1 MLTAELAK
9 TDLLSGSIL
18 FLGYLFAACRYAG
31 QTSML
36 GRQWRH
42 RRIRD
47 RVRAE
52 CYRSGIHPVQL
63 PRISGWRATSRGCG
77 RRFRR
82 QSLRRH
88 DRRGRISVRWRFGYG
103 SSGCGTVFKLTSTGK
118 ETLLY
123 SFAQA
128 LTPRGDL
135 FRDAF
140 GNLGSH
146 DTSNGSEKSLMVV
159 RPLAGATPV
168 VPPVAIP
175 VLPAAVPTEVLVYEG
190 FTVAVGK

>member
-103 SSGCGTVFKLTSTGK
+103 SSRLRNRVQADLNRQGDAALQLRASADPARGSFSRRIRQPRLPRYVEWQGK
-118 ETLLY
+118 IADGGAPARRRNARRPRSCY
-123 SFAQA
+123 SRA
-128 LTPRGDL
+128 P
-135 FRDAF
+135 
-140 GNLGSH
+140 
-146 DTSNGSEKSLMVV
+146 NG
-159 RPLAGATPV
+159 RAH
-168 VPPVAIP
+168 
-175 VLPAAVPTEVLVYEG
+175 
-190 FTVAVGK
+190 

>member
-1 MLTAELAK
+1 MRGRRPCLGVSGGIDEYGIVFELSA
-9 TDLLSGSIL
+9 TGQESIL
-18 FLGYLFAACRYAG
+18 FSFPAFPDGAQPAAGVVGDSDGNLYGVTIGGGAYPCDGVLGTA
-31 QTSML
+31 
-36 GRQWRH
+36 
-42 RRIRD
+42 
-47 RVRAE
+47 
-52 CYRSGIHPVQL
+52 P
-63 PRISGWRATSRGCG
+63 P
-77 RRFRR
+77 
-82 QSLRRH
+82 
-88 DRRGRISVRWRFGYG
+88 
-103 SSGCGTVFKLTSTGK
+103 GCGTVFKLTSTGK

-146 DTSNGSEKSLMVV
+146 DTSNGREKSLMVV